1 MLHCKICGSYSINH
15 REEITNRY
23 ECKAESINWVRD
35 GNVGI
40 TSLSGVFT
48 TTSGVSMPGLD
59 YSSDHQ
65 GGKRETDLK
74 RLKDKE
80 PRAYCTE

>member
-1 MLHCKICGSYSINH
+1 MGVGVAQVTSFLAWPYKKKKKTKTFFWPHFVKNRNLHSSNSV
-15 REEITNRY
+15 
-23 ECKAESINWVRD
+23 A
-35 GNVGI
+35 
-40 TSLSGVFT
+40 
-48 TTSGVSMPGLD
+48 GLD

>member
-1 MLHCKICGSYSINH
+1 MLGWHKSPVSLHGPTKKKKTKTFFWPH
-15 REEITNRY
+15 FVKNRNLHSSNSV
-23 ECKAESINWVRD
+23 A
-35 GNVGI
+35 
-40 TSLSGVFT
+40 
-48 TTSGVSMPGLD
+48 GLD